1 MFELMKLNYELDALE
16 PYISKKTM
24 EFHYLKHH
32 QNYVNRLNELI
43 QDTPFENMSLEEII
57 VQSYNDNK
65 NIEIYNNAGQVWNH
79 NFYWNSLNP
88 KNRGISDNLQNKIDE
103 SFGSFSNFEFLL
115 KKRAVG
121 QFGSGWTWIV
131 ERENKYWDIYSTA
144 NADSPLIFGGKPLLV
159 IDVWEHGYYLDYQ
172 NRRVDYVE
180 KIINLLNWD
189 KIEID

>member
-1 MFELMKLNYELDALE
+1 MKLNYELEELE

-32 QNYVNRLNELI
+32 QSYVNRLNELI

-57 VQSYNDNK
+57 VQTYNDEK
-65 NIEIYNNAGQVWNH
+65 YIDIYNNAGQVWNH
-79 NFYWNSLNP
+79 NFYWSSLNP
-88 KNRGISDNLQNKIDE
+88 KNRGISDKLQNKIDE
-103 SFGSFSNFEFLL
+103 SFGSFSNFKFLL
-115 KKRAVG
+115 KKKAVG

-131 ERENKYWDIYSTA
+131 EKENKLWDIYSTS
-144 NADSPLIFGGKPLLV
+144 NADNPLIFGGKPLFV

-180 KIINLLNWD
+180 EILNLFNWD